1 MRDIA
6 EWIRGTLASRRE
18 AKLPRP
24 TERSINHDGTP
35 NQAAGILFVGS
46 TTEPGPFGE
55 GGTFDAESG
64 TSRKRGQMKNK
75 RGDGLAAIY
84 RKSPAAN
91 EEFTGMVKALA
102 GVALPHSGWN
112 PYEVWR
118 TRVMGSSTVM
128 QEREPHI
135 D

>member
-1 MRDIA
+1 MRNIA

-18 AKLPRP
+18 AKLPPP
-24 TERSINHDGTP
+24 TERLIDDDGTP

-64 TSRKRGQMKNK
+64 TSSKRGQVKSK
-75 RGDGLAAIY
+75 RQDGLAAIY
-84 RKSPAAN
+84 RKSPAAT
-91 EEFTGMVKALA
+91 EEFAGMVKSLA
-102 GVALPHSGWN
+102 RLARPQWGWDPH
-112 PYEVWR
+112 EVWR
-118 TRVMGSSTVM
+118 TRVRGSSSVM
-128 QEREPHI
+128 QEGEPRI

>member
-75 RGDGLAAIY
+75 REDGLAAIY

-91 EEFTGMVKALA
+91 EEFTGMMKALA
-102 GVALPHSGWN
+102 RLARPQSGWD
-112 PYEVWR
+112 PHEVWR
-118 TRVMGSSTVM
+118 TRVKGSSSAM
-128 QEREPHI
+128 QEGEPHI

>member
-1 MRDIA
+1 MRGIA
-6 EWIRGTLASRRE
+6 EWIRGTLASKRE
-18 AKLPRP
+18 AKLRRP
-24 TERSINHDGTP
+24 TERSIGHDGTP

-64 TSRKRGQMKNK
+64 TSRKRAQMKNK
-75 RGDGLAAIY
+75 REDGLAAIY

-91 EEFTGMVKALA
+91 EEFTGMLKVLA
-102 GVALPHSGWN
+102 RLARPQSGWD
-112 PYEVWR
+112 PHEVWR
-118 TRVMGSSTVM
+118 TRVKGSSRVM
-128 QEREPHI
+128 QEGEPHI